1 MIETLK
7 RILTDYVSVDTS
19 TITEETDF
27 KQDLGLNSF
36 ELADL
41 ACAVEDEFDIEIPNR
56 AVHTLL
62 TVGDVIKFIEEN
74 Q

>member
-7 RILTDYVSVDTS
+7 RILTDYVSTDTS
-19 TITEETDF
+19 TITEETDL

-56 AVHTLL
+56 AVHALI

-74 Q
+74 T